1 MVVGIELLVKHFK
14 RGNINL
20 EMYIIF
26 MEKKEGVSLRLVR
39 KVWVELSEL
48 PVLMDQ

>member
-1 MVVGIELLVKHFK
+1 MLVKRFK
-14 RGNINL
+14 RRNINL

-26 MEKKEGVSLRLVR
+26 MEKNEGVCLRLVG